1 MEGAE
6 GWMMV
11 KIRIACIFLSHLIYH
26 KQFPHNIPGLELFTL
41 TLPVP
46 ILDKE
51 KKLN

>member
-11 KIRIACIFLSHLIYH
+11 KISIVCIFLSPLIYH
-26 KQFPHNIPGLELFTL
+26 KQSPNNIPGLELFTL